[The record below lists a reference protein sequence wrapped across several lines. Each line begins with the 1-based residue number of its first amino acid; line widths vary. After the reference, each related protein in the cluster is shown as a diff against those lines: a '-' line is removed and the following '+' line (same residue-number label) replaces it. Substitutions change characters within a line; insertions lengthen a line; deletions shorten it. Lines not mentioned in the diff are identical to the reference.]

1 MCPGY
6 DFSVVCVR
14 DMSVFFGS
22 VCPGYVGCVSGICGC
37 SVCPG
42 YDASKI
48 WVLSDPDGHVWEET
62 FFRDEKKGC
71 ENHSLVISKVIYRF
85 PGKKRTSSETL
96 ING

>member
-1 MCPGY
+1 ML
-6 DFSVVCVR
+6 VCVR
-14 DMSVFFGS
+14 DMDLGFKYSR
-22 VCPGYVGCVSGICGC
+22 
-37 SVCPG
+37 
-42 YDASKI
+42 A
-48 WVLSDPDGHVWEET
+48 LADPDGHVWEET